1 MTEIYGTFGPSCGS
15 RPVLEAML
23 AEGLTGMRLNL
34 SHTSLRESSS
44 RIENY
49 RAACAAVGRPAE
61 LMIDLHGP
69 QQRTGWMKKPLR
81 LRMDDNVILRA
92 RGTTD
97 IFPVV
102 KVPPAVLR
110 ALEEGDCITFHD
122 QGVQV
127 AVVRELE
134 PTCPDETEGMYA
146 AEGITEGMTQEAI
159 TSGED
164 GPEDILQAEISSAG
178 CGMTGMPY
186 AETSAAGNET
196 ADIPYAENSSSVEK
210 ATGILYAE
218 TSASG
223 DETEDMLQTE
233 KTPAADDT
241 DRYRRFLCRV
251 IRGDVV
257 RSQQTIRIEGKEV
270 YGDVV
275 HRMDDENLELAKD
288 YGVTSVMQPFV
299 RSGEDIRE
307 VREAL
312 RVRGLD
318 SLRIFAK
325 IETLEGVANLDSI
338 IREADEIVIAR
349 GDLGNAMPL
358 WELPRVQK
366 EIAAK
371 CRAAGRPFLTVT
383 QMLDSMTHRPTPTR
397 AEVSDI
403 FNAVLDGSSAV
414 MVTGE
419 TAVGEYP
426 AEVIRYLART
436 VKEAEDYR
444 CRL

>member
-1 MTEIYGTFGPSCGS
+1 MTEIYGTFGPSCGA

-34 SHTSLRESSS
+34 SHTSLRESIS
-44 RIENY
+44 RIDNY
-49 RAACAAVGRPAE
+49 RAACAAMGRPAE
-61 LMIDLHGP
+61 LMIDMHGP

-81 LRMDDNVILRA
+81 LKADENVILRA

-102 KVPPAVLR
+102 KVSPAVLG
-110 ALEEGDCITFHD
+110 ALEAGDCITFHD

-127 AVVRELE
+127 TVVRELE
-134 PTCPDETEGMYA
+134 PVCPDVSEGTSASEETTEGM
-146 AEGITEGMTQEAI
+146 MQETI
-159 TSGED
+159 SSGED
-164 GPEDILQAEISSAG
+164 GAEEILQAEISCAG

-186 AETSAAGNET
+186 AETS
-196 ADIPYAENSSSVEK
+196 
-210 ATGILYAE
+210 
-218 TSASG
+218 SAG
-223 DETEDMLQTE
+223 DETADMLQTE
-233 KTPAADDT
+233 KLPVADDK
-241 DRYRRFLCRV
+241 DRYRRFLCQV

-275 HRMDDENLELAKD
+275 HRMDEENLDLAKD

-338 IREADEIVIAR
+338 IREADVIVIAR

-426 AEVIRYLART
+426 AQVIRYLART
-436 VKEAEDYR
+436 VKEAEEYR

>member
-34 SHTSLRESSS
+34 SHTSLRESIS
-44 RIENY
+44 RIDNY
-49 RAACAAVGRPAE
+49 RAACAAMGRPAE

-81 LRMDDNVILRA
+81 LKADENVILRA

-102 KVPPAVLR
+102 KVPPAVLG
-110 ALEEGDCITFHD
+110 ALEAGDCITFHD

-127 AVVRELE
+127 TVVRELE
-134 PTCPDETEGMYA
+134 PVCPDVSEGASASEKTTEGM
-146 AEGITEGMTQEAI
+146 MQETI
-159 TSGED
+159 SSGED
-164 GPEDILQAEISSAG
+164 GAEEILQAEISSAG

-186 AETSAAGNET
+186 AETSSAGDET
-196 ADIPYAENSSSVEK
+196 AD
-210 ATGILYAE
+210 
-218 TSASG
+218 
-223 DETEDMLQTE
+223 MLQPE
-233 KTPAADDT
+233 KLPVADDT

-325 IETLEGVANLDSI
+325 IETLEGMANLDSI
-338 IREADEIVIAR
+338 IREADVIVIAR